1 MVHGVCLIPISSS
14 FPPFLPLY
22 SAYFMALWQLQRTI
36 LRYHNETA
44 PSFSNLIL
52 SHRSSVKYASNPT
65 IKCVCSQHGH
75 AIGRAI
81 METEIYGRDQVS
93 VWGIVPYI
101 IVFLLRQRQRSSEG
115 ERCNG
120 IDLLRRHSFSTLS
133 GIINVIVIFDKNKN
147 KRALVSANATKELV
161 DISFYCL
168 SLALTEVGVPR
179 LSLFNL
185 PVGNLTFTLL
195 YTHHW
200 EGPVARPLVTECV
213 EQTMSINDWLYSH
226 RQFWL
231 YLQVRFKVLL
241 KIDINHDLK
250 TLQINLYLKIVKLF
264 FSEMIMWCLTFWCP
278 FELDKCCQYY
288 NMCTD

>member
-1 MVHGVCLIPISSS
+1 MVHGVCLIPIFSS

-133 GIINVIVIFDKNKN
+133 GIINVIVIFDKNK
-147 KRALVSANATKELV
+147 RALVSANATEELV

-231 YLQVRFKVLL
+231 YLQVRLKALL
-241 KIDINHDLK
+241 KIDINYDLK
-250 TLQINLYLKIVKLF
+250 TLYSKLCFPF
-264 FSEMIMWCLTFWCP
+264 FSEMIMRCLTLRKYWCQ
-278 FELDKCCQYY
+278 LSLT
-288 NMCTD
+288 NAANTTMCTD